1 MTSEQLFYDKK
12 TGFDRLTDEDKQGIQ
27 TYAEGYKKFLD
38 ESKTERDAVLEIA
51 RMAESKGFRA
61 WTRDDTL
68 RPGDKIYR
76 INRHKGIMLAVIGE
90 KSLAEGVRLTA
101 AHLDAPRVD
110 IRTVPLYEDN
120 GMAFFKTHYYGG
132 IKKYQWT
139 AIPLELR
146 GVVCVCENGEV
157 KRVQVRVGDKPTDP
171 KFVITDL
178 LPHLATEQMTRKA
191 TEVIKGEGLNILIGS
206 VPSETVDEKC
216 SEKIKLAI
224 MEHLNREY
232 GMTEADFLSA
242 ELCCVPAFNACDIGF
257 DRSFV
262 GAYGH
267 DDRVC
272 AYPSYKAM
280 FELGSV
286 KRTAVCL
293 LVDKEEIGSVG
304 ATGMTSFYFENTVAE
319 VINACG
325 DYSDIKVRRA
335 LNNSRM
341 LSSDVSAGF
350 DPNYPSVME
359 KNNSAFLGKG
369 LTFNKYTG
377 SGGKSGSN
385 DANAEYVAL
394 VRKIM
399 DDADVTWQT
408 AELGKVDVGG
418 GGTIAYLMA
427 KYGMNVI
434 DSGVPVLSMH
444 APWEIISKADLY
456 EALKG
461 YIAFLN
467 A

>member
-272 AYPSYKAM
+272 SYPAATSLFDLTETPAHT
-280 FELGSV
+280 G
-286 KRTAVCL
+286 VCL

-304 ATGMTSFYFENTVAE
+304 VSGMQSAAFDTFMADLCAASGTRRDVCYEHSF
-319 VINACG
+319 C
-325 DYSDIKVRRA
+325 
-335 LNNSRM
+335 
-341 LSSDVSAGF
+341 LSADVTAAY
-350 DPNYPSVME
+350 DPNFAEAYE
-359 KNNSAFLGKG
+359 KRNSARFNYGVG
-369 LTFNKYTG
+369 LCKYTG
-377 SGGKSGSN
+377 ARGKSEASDASAEVVARVRRML
-385 DANAEYVAL
+385 DANSVL
-394 VRKIM
+394 
-399 DDADVTWQT
+399 WQM
-408 AELGKVDVGG
+408 AELGKVDYGG
-418 GGTIAYLMA
+418 GGTIAQYMA
-427 KYGMNVI
+427 NRNI
-434 DSGVPVLSMH
+434 DTLDAGVPVLSMH
-444 APWEIISKADLY
+444 APFETVSKLDCYMTYKAMKALY
-456 EALKG
+456 EEM
-461 YIAFLN
+461 
-467 A
+467 